1 MNRRTG
7 SEPSPLI
14 RFGRRVRDVR
24 MHRGLSQEQ
33 LAAKAG
39 RHWTYIGSVE
49 RGQRNVTL
57 TTIYALAS
65 ALGLE
70 PADLLSRD
78 RPVGVPEAPP
88 GKVRTG
94 GRKKGQI
101 RR

>member
-1 MNRRTG
+1 
-7 SEPSPLI
+7 
-14 RFGRRVRDVR
+14 

-33 LAAKAG
+33 LAAKSE
-39 RHWTYIGSVE
+39 RHWTYVGSVE

-57 TTIYALAS
+57 TTIYAFAK

-70 PADLLSRD
+70 PAQLLARD
-78 RPVGVPEAPP
+78 RPEGIAEAPP

-94 GRKKGQI
+94 GRKKSTV